1 MSSPLFKKVLVA
13 NRGEIALRIMRT
25 LRDLGIPSVAVYSD
39 ADALSQHRKF
49 ANEAIRLPGRSSRE
63 TYLNVPALIEAIQSS
78 GADAVHPGYGF
89 LSENAAFCE
98 AVRALGVSFIGPSV
112 KAMHLMGDKV
122 RAKELMRQ
130 HQVPT
135 VPGSEGALSD
145 LASLQQLA
153 HSIGY
158 PLILKAA
165 AGGGGRGMRIV
176 RSDADLGPAF
186 EACRRE
192 ALSYFG
198 DETVFAERY
207 ISSPRHIEV
216 QVLCD
221 GKKGI
226 HLYERDCSIQR
237 RHQKLIEEAPSLYL
251 NEKQRQELGEIAVRA
266 ALAADY
272 EGVGTVE
279 FICEAPHKAYF
290 MEMNTRIQVEH
301 PVSEMITGID
311 LIQEQIHVAATK
323 KLRLEQSDIRIRG
336 WSIETR
342 INAEDP
348 AQDFMPAPGQIK
360 HLHLPGGPG
369 LRIDTHIYPGYTI
382 PSEYDSMIAKFIS
395 FGADREEA
403 IQRMLRALSEFECDG
418 IPTTAR
424 FHELVLQHPAFRAGE
439 FDTGFLTQYQADMEK
454 GLKSSSGD
462 PLFGPVAAAFQV
474 QLGRQGAQD
483 GQTPATAT
491 GKWGEAARLEATR
504 RF

>member
-1 MSSPLFKKVLVA
+1 MNSPLFKKVLVA
-13 NRGEIALRIMRT
+13 NRGEIALRIMRS

-39 ADALSQHRKF
+39 ADSLSMHRKF
-49 ANEAIRLPGRSSRE
+49 ANEAVRLPGRSSRE
-63 TYLNVPALIEAIQSS
+63 TYLDIPTLLNAIRVS

-98 AVRALGVSFIGPSV
+98 AVRSLGVSFIGPSV
-112 KAMHLMGDKV
+112 EAMHLMGDKV

-130 HQVPT
+130 HKVPI
-135 VPGSEGALSD
+135 VPGSDGALRD
-145 LASLQQLA
+145 LSSLKEVVA
-153 HSIGY
+153 NTGY

-176 RSDADLGPAF
+176 RTDADLEPSF

-198 DETVFAERY
+198 DETIFAERY
-207 ISSPRHIEV
+207 ISAPRHIEV

-221 GKKGI
+221 GKRGI
-226 HLYERDCSIQR
+226 HLFERDCSIQR

-251 NEKQRQELGEIAVRA
+251 NDAQRHELGEIAVKA
-266 ALAADY
+266 ALAAAY
-272 EGVGTVE
+272 EGVGTIE

-301 PVSEMITGID
+301 PVTEMITGID
-311 LIQEQIHVAATK
+311 LIQEQIRVAATK
-323 KLRLEQSDIRIRG
+323 KLRLQQSDIQIRG
-336 WSIETR
+336 WAIETR

-348 AQDFMPAPGQIK
+348 AQDFMPGPGQIR
-360 HLHLPGGPG
+360 HLHLPAGPG
-369 LRIDTHIYPGYTI
+369 LRIDTHIYPSYTI

-395 FGADREEA
+395 YGSDREEA
-403 IQRMLRALSEFECDG
+403 IQRMLRALGEFECEG

-439 FDTGFLTQYQADMEK
+439 FDTGFLAQYQKEIES
-454 GLKSSSGD
+454 GLKASAAD
-462 PLFGPVAAAFQV
+462 AHFGPMLAAFQV
-474 QLGRQGAQD
+474 QLEREGLR
-483 GQTPATAT
+483 TAT
-491 GKWGEAARLEATR
+491 PEVSTSTWGQAARLESTR
-504 RF
+504 RI